1 VFVWDDELPGFG
13 LRVKPSGA
21 RSFVLQY
28 RNRAG
33 RSRRMTLGRYGVLT
47 ADEARQQARLDL
59 AEVARGGDP
68 AARRAKARD
77 ALTVADL
84 CREYIDKAEKGL
96 VLTRRGKPKKGSTL
110 YIDKGRIERHVIP
123 LLGRRTVADLTS
135 ADLRAFVRDVIAGKT
150 AADIK
155 TERGRS
161 IVAGGPGA
169 ASRTM
174 GLLGGILSWAVGEG
188 YRPDNPAKGVI
199 RPADNKRRIHLSA
212 DQYAALGRALDAAEA
227 SGERWQALC
236 AARLMAFT
244 GARVSEVVK
253 LKRSECDLRGSCL
266 RLDDTKTGE
275 SVRPLGKPALA
286 VLQAAIA
293 RSNGPYVFPPVLRDS
308 GHFGAIKSA
317 WARFRAAEPAI
328 ESLTRHGLRHAFASV
343 ADDLGYTEATIGAML
358 GHSGGGTTRGYIH
371 KLDPVLLSAADRV
384 SQRIAEMMAGVVSA
398 GAAIVEFQRTA

>member
-1 VFVWDDELPGFG
+1 
-13 LRVKPSGA
+13 
-21 RSFVLQY
+21 
-28 RNRAG
+28 
-33 RSRRMTLGRYGVLT
+33 VLT
-47 ADEARQQARLDL
+47 ADEARQEARLDL
-59 AEVARGGDP
+59 AEVAKGGDP
-68 AARRAKARD
+68 AARRAEARE

-212 DQYAALGRALDAAEA
+212 DQYAALGRALEAAEA
-227 SGERWQALC
+227 GGERWQAIC
-236 AARLMAFT
+236 AARLMALT

-253 LKRSECDLRGSCL
+253 LKRSECDVPGSCL
-266 RLDDTKTGE
+266 RLGDSKTGE

-286 VLQAAIA
+286 VLQAALA
-293 RSNGPYVFPPVLRDS
+293 RSNAPIVFPPVLRDT

-317 WARFRAAEPAI
+317 WARFRKAEPALD
-328 ESLTRHGLRHAFASV
+328 SLTWHGLRHAFASV

-358 GHSGGGTTRGYIH
+358 GHSGGGTTHRYIH
-371 KLDPVLLSAADRV
+371 KLDPALIAAADRV
-384 SQRIAEMMAGVVSA
+384 AGRVADLMAGIADA
-398 GAAIVEFQRTA
+398 GADVVEVAGVPPASAI